1 MSDTPT
7 LEHEG
12 YEMKVRATGRTKEDA
27 WGNLLTVLCEACSG
41 KNERCEGEWP
51 DYIDMN
57 EGRIDCVPIT
67 EASNIELQLAEVT
80 KQRDAANEA
89 IVRLRDRFRDL
100 YKNAER
106 LRAIADAAGNIEA
119 CQELAGDY
127 SCYINAAG
135 ECNIELDKLA
145 LAATKGGGK

>member
-80 KQRDAANEA
+80 KQRDALEEALRKYLEVTEPGIGMKEMSKIGGRLLFFQKLRECQKIAAN
-89 IVRLRDRFRDL
+89 
-100 YKNAER
+100 
-106 LRAIADAAGNIEA
+106 
-119 CQELAGDY
+119 
-127 SCYINAAG
+127 
-135 ECNIELDKLA
+135 A
-145 LAATKGGGK
+145 LAATKGGGQ